1 MAEFRQA
8 INSENADNYIS
19 TTREQVINNGVDDH
33 INGTGEIG
41 DYGNVFLDNDDGGD
55 FEESM
60 SRAMTSA
67 ELARLLGTQRTV
79 PSTRKRKSGPAKKSV
94 KIKVYYLPDASKLP
108 SKFLASDPLLKLHMQ
123 QGYGKNIFLQFAY
136 TFFSL

>member
-1 MAEFRQA
+1 LQYFLNKERVFSSRRVQMAEFRQA
-8 INSENADNYIS
+8 INSGNADNYIS
-19 TTREQVINNGVDDH
+19 GTREQVINNGVDDH

-67 ELARLLGTQRTV
+67 ELARLLGMQRTV
-79 PSTRKRKSGPAKKSV
+79 PSTRKSNSQPT
-94 KIKVYYLPDASKLP
+94 
-108 SKFLASDPLLKLHMQ
+108 FL
-123 QGYGKNIFLQFAY
+123 
-136 TFFSL
+136 T